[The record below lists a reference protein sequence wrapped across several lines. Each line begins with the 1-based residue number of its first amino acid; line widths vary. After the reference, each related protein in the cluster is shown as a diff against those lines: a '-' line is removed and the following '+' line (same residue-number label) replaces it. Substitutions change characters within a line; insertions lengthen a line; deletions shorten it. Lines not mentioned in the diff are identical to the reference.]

1 MTSKSL
7 DKKILV
13 ARDIVSYEKKD
24 IPRNSDQLM
33 GF

>member
-13 ARDIVSYEKKD
+13 ARDIVSYEKKTYQGTV
-24 IPRNSDQLM
+24 IN
-33 GF
+33 